1 MPHRKRLE
9 GHSLGSYTNENSR
22 ITSIVYEIFLTLDF
36 SSLLKNYFQ
45 CLSVSW
51 ESGSEVRTVIRL
63 EIGAL

>member
-22 ITSIVYEIFLTLDF
+22 ITFVYEIFLTLDF
-36 SSLLKNYFQ
+36 SSLLKNYFE
-45 CLSVSW
+45 CSPVSW
-51 ESGSEVRTVIRL
+51 ESSSEVRTAICL